1 MSLKGRL
8 SHEFAGRIRDRGVA
22 YFRSNAVQ
30 ILEHS
35 KSHVDA
41 RVKGSK
47 GYLVRLTLGRV
58 SLDVA
63 CTCPYFE
70 KGEEC
75 KHVWATMLAADSRQ
89 YLTDVDA
96 RTRLNLRVDDEAVAE
111 LRELAGIQDS
121 HVDNGHYGQVIPFR
135 STPPRT
141 NQQAPAGEA
150 KTPQEPQ
157 PVWKRRLSLIT
168 SAVKADP
175 LAEADELAFGAGN
188 PLPRRPGSLTYQRQ
202 THSGGLLPR
211 TNDEG

>member
-22 YFRSNAVQ
+22 YFRSNAVE

-35 KSHVDA
+35 KAHVDA

-96 RTRLNLRVDDEAVAE
+96 RSRLNLRVDDEAVAE
-111 LRELAGIQDS
+111 LRELAD
-121 HVDNGHYGQVIPFR
+121 IPYSR
-135 STPPRT
+135 GRQWAS
-141 NQQAPAGEA
+141 
-150 KTPQEPQ
+150 
-157 PVWKRRLSLIT
+157 
-168 SAVKADP
+168 
-175 LAEADELAFGAGN
+175 
-188 PLPRRPGSLTYQRQ
+188 RPGHSLPI
-202 THSGGLLPR
+202 HSISNKPARPNGR
-211 TNDEG
+211 S